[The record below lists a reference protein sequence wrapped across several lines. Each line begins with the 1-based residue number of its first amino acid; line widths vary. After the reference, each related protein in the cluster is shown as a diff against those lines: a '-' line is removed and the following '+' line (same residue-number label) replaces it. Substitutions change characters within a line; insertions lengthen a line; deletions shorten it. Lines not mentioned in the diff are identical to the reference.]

1 MKRFLLALGFLL
13 LTLLPLLLL
22 GGCAQTVLYDRTT
35 GKAIARFQGDMTGSH
50 YADGG
55 TVWDVQQVSHSAAT
69 LAQGRAAGH
78 VVTSIGTAGAG
89 LLLSAGSS
97 GLFPAVAG
105 AAVPAVANVIS
116 SAAATPAPA
125 AATAPVK
132 AH

>member
-1 MKRFLLALGFLL
+1 MKTLCL
-13 LTLLPLLLL
+13 LTLAVILT
-22 GGCAQTVLYDRTT
+22 GCAQTVLYDRAT

-89 LLLSAGSS
+89 LLISAGSS

-105 AAVPAVANVIS
+105 VAAPALSTALS
-116 SAAATPAPA
+116 GAAATPAPLP
-125 AATAPVK
+125 APTK